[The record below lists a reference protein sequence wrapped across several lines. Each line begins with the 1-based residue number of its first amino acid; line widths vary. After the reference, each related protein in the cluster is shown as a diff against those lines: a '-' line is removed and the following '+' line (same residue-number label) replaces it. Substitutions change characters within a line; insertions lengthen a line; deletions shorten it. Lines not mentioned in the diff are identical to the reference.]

1 MANGCD
7 DAPKGTSTESKALSE
22 QLGLLRSVR
31 RVYFGVRYRA
41 LLLLTYIWRR
51 LMLRTKVIAITG
63 SVGKTTAKECLAAI
77 LSAHATTIKT
87 LHNRNDEFGV
97 PSTIRAIR
105 PWHRFAVIEVGTAT
119 RGLVARSARLVKPDI
134 AIVLGVARTHTNV
147 FPTLEDTAA
156 EKAQLLAHLSRRGLA
171 ILNGDDALVRR
182 MAERS
187 PARNVFFGQSQDNDV
202 DVVAENVR
210 SSWPE
215 RLRFDIRSGAE
226 SLPVQTQLVGTH
238 WVPSVL
244 AALTAAEAC
253 GVPLATA
260 IRTVGNVAPF
270 TARMQPVTL
279 PQGAVLI
286 RDEQNGS
293 PDTLSAMLKVLRESN
308 ARRRVLVIGDVS
320 DSKANPRKRQ
330 REIGRLAAALC
341 EFAVFFSDHGQHAKR
356 AAVTAGMDPMC
367 CHAIS
372 DLKSASELLKR
383 ELRSGDLVFLK
394 SRGTDHASRIL
405 FAQFGDIGCW
415 KSSCSIRSVC
425 DLCSQLKPAFNVD
438 QTLSQARNDGT
449 TDVSSASH
457 SSSG

>member
-1 MANGCD
+1 MANECD
-7 DAPKGTSTESKALSE
+7 DAPKGTSTEIKALSE
-22 QLGLLRSVR
+22 RLGLLRSVR
-31 RVYFGVRYRA
+31 RVYFGVRHRG
-41 LLLLTYIWRR
+41 LLLLTYMWRR
-51 LMLRTKVIAITG
+51 LMLRTTVIAITG

-97 PSTIRAIR
+97 PPTLRAIR
-105 PWHRFAVIEVGTAT
+105 PWHRFAVIEIGTAT
-119 RGLVARSARLVKPDI
+119 PGLVARSARLVKPDI

-187 PARNVFFGQSQDNDV
+187 PARNVFFGQSQDY

-238 WVPSVL
+238 WAPSVL

-260 IRTVGNVAPF
+260 IRTVGDVAPF

-293 PDTLSAMLKVLRESN
+293 PDTLNAMLKVLRESN
-308 ARRRVLVIGDVS
+308 ARRRVVVIGDVS
-320 DSKANPRKRQ
+320 DSKANPKKRQ
-330 REIGRLAAALC
+330 REIGRLAAELC
-341 EFAVFFSDHGQHAKR
+341 EFAVFFSDHGHHAKR
-356 AAVTAGMDPMC
+356 AAVTAGMDPMS

-372 DLKSASELLKR
+372 DLKSAAELLKR

-415 KSSCSIRSVC
+415 KSSCNIRSVC
-425 DLCSQLKPAFNVD
+425 DLCNQLKPTFDVD
-438 QTLSQARNDGT
+438 QTLSQARNDEAA
-449 TDVSSASH
+449 DACKALH